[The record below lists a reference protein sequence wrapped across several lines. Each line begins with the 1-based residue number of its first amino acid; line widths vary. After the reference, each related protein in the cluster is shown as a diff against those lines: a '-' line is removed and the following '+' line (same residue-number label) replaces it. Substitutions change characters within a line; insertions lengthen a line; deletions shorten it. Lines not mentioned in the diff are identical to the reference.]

1 MRIPAEDQRCPCG
14 TGEIF
19 GACCAP
25 VLRGDSV
32 APTAEAL
39 MRSRFTAFAV
49 GDREHL
55 LATWHPSSRPATL
68 DLSDSLMW
76 QRLDILN
83 TEGGPFDDVAHVE
96 FAAQYRSPPGTPV
109 EERIKGVQ
117 RENSRFVRE
126 RGRWYYVD
134 GDLQG

>member
-1 MRIPAEDQRCPCG
+1 
-14 TGEIF
+14 
-19 GACCAP
+19 
-25 VLRGDSV
+25 
-32 APTAEAL
+32 

-96 FAAQYRSPPGTPV
+96 FAAHYRSPPGTPV